1 MNNFATIFR
10 QIELKV
16 QLWTMSG
23 IEEMLQRIYDMQIK
37 QMRAIEKIDSRLSKL
52 EQLHE
57 NVSESNGAVFR
68 SPAPSTNKNK
78 DSASLWPPSPMMQ
91 DDFFEHILN
100 INQRL
105 SKVEGKRTCPPLSQ
119 KVYVDNSTSP
129 SRKERK
135 VNGGKMEEHKSL
147 VSTEK
152 AKNKNTG
159 LKSSSQKESLKA
171 IRGERSLK
179 HLGNEER
186 EAKIA
191 ALLSQA
197 PPPPPPEPPVLKTN
211 NDSKQADLK
220 RKLQLLKMI
229 KRRRSSGTR

>member
-37 QMRAIEKIDSRLSKL
+37 QMRAIEKIDSRLVKL

-159 LKSSSQKESLKA
+159 LK
-171 IRGERSLK
+171 
-179 HLGNEER
+179 GNEER

>member
-1 MNNFATIFR
+1 
-10 QIELKV
+10 
-16 QLWTMSG
+16 MSDTK
-23 IEEMLQRIYDMQIK
+23 EMLQKIYDMQIK
-37 QMRAIEKIDSRLSKL
+37 QMHAIEKIDLRLAKL
-52 EQLHE
+52 EQVHGT
-57 NVSESNGAVFR
+57 VSDSNGAIFR
-68 SPAPSTNKNK
+68 SPAPSTRENNNTKGM
-78 DSASLWPPSPMMQ
+78 WPPSPMMQ
-91 DDFFEHILN
+91 EDFFDHILN

-105 SKVEGKRTCPPLSQ
+105 SKVEQKRTCPPLLQ
-119 KVYVDNSTSP
+119 KKVFVDNSTSP

>member
-37 QMRAIEKIDSRLSKL
+37 HMRAIEKIDS
-52 EQLHE
+52 
-57 NVSESNGAVFR
+57 
-68 SPAPSTNKNK
+68 
-78 DSASLWPPSPMMQ
+78 
-91 DDFFEHILN
+91 
-100 INQRL
+100 
-105 SKVEGKRTCPPLSQ
+105 
-119 KVYVDNSTSP
+119 
-129 SRKERK
+129 
-135 VNGGKMEEHKSL
+135 
-147 VSTEK
+147 
-152 AKNKNTG
+152 
-159 LKSSSQKESLKA
+159 
-171 IRGERSLK
+171 
-179 HLGNEER
+179 R